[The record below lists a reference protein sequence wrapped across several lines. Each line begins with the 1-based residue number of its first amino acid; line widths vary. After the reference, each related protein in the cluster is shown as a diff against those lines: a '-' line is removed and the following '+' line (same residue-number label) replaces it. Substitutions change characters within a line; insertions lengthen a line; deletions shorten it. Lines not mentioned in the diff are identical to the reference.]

1 MKKSGFTLIEL
12 IIVLGIISIGSAI
25 AILRFNVVDK
35 IGARNE
41 IQNFIDDYSYL
52 RDLSL
57 STGKDNC
64 MTFTDDYYIT
74 KGYIEKVRELNYIKS
89 LNTEKIEFYPNGFV
103 NTKKIKEAYN
113 LVFVSKKDP
122 DVRWYFTID
131 GVGGYLYEKN
141 KEGL

>member
-1 MKKSGFTLIEL
+1 MKKSAFTLIEL

-41 IQNFIDDYSYL
+41 IQTFVDDYSYL

-57 STGKDNC
+57 STGYENH
-64 MTFTDDYYIT
+64 MTFIDDYYIT
-74 KGYIEKVRELNYIKS
+74 RGNIEKVRELHHIKS
-89 LNTEKIEFYPNGFV
+89 LNTEEITFKPNGSV
-103 NTKKIKEAYN
+103 NTKNEKEAYN
-113 LVFVSKKDP
+113 LVFVSKKDSE
-122 DVRWYFTID
+122 VRWYFTIYA
-131 GVGGYLYEKN
+131 VGGYLEEKN

>member
-12 IIVLGIISIGSAI
+12 IIVLGIITIGSAI
-25 AILRFNVVDK
+25 VILRFNVVDK

-57 STGKDNC
+57 STGTKNC
-64 MTFTDDYYIT
+64 MTFTDEYYIT
-74 KGYIEKVRELNYIKS
+74 SGYIGKVRDLHYIKS
-89 LNTEKIEFYPNGFV
+89 LNTVKITFKPNGYV
-103 NTKKIKEAYN
+103 SSPKTVEGYN
-113 LVFVSKKDP
+113 LIFVSKKDP

-131 GVGGYLYEKN
+131 AVGGYLDEKN

>member
-12 IIVLGIISIGSAI
+12 IIVLGIISIGSGI

-57 STGKDNC
+57 STGTKNC

-74 KGYIEKVRELNYIKS
+74 SGYIGKVRDLHYIKS
-89 LNTEKIEFYPNGFV
+89 LNTEEIEFYPNGFV

>member
-12 IIVLGIISIGSAI
+12 IIVLGIISIGSGI

-64 MTFTDDYYIT
+64 MTFTDYYYIT

>member
-1 MKKSGFTLIEL
+1 MKKFGFTLIEL
-12 IIVLGIISIGSAI
+12 IIVLGIITIGSAI

-64 MTFTDDYYIT
+64 MTFTDDYYVT

-113 LVFVSKKDP
+113 LVFVSKRDP

>member
-12 IIVLGIISIGSAI
+12 IIVLGIISIGSGI

-57 STGKDNC
+57 STGSENY

-74 KGYIEKVRELNYIKS
+74 RGTIEKVRELNYIKS
-89 LNTEKIEFYPNGFV
+89 LNTEEITFKPNGFV
-103 NTKKIKEAYN
+103 NTISEKEAYN

-122 DVRWYFTID
+122 DVKRHFTINA
-131 GVGGYLYEKN
+131 VGGYLDEKN

>member
-1 MKKSGFTLIEL
+1 MKKSGFTFIEL
-12 IIVLGIISIGSAI
+12 IVVLGIISIGSAI

-57 STGKDNC
+57 STGSENYMDL
-64 MTFTDDYYIT
+64 TDDYYIT
-74 KGYIEKVRELNYIKS
+74 KGTIEKVRELNYIKS
-89 LNTEKIEFYPNGFV
+89 LNTEEITFKPNGFV
-103 NTKKIKEAYN
+103 NTKSEKEAYN

-122 DVRWYFTID
+122 EVRWYFTID
-131 GVGGYLYEKN
+131 AVGGYLDEKN

>member
-1 MKKSGFTLIEL
+1 
-12 IIVLGIISIGSAI
+12 
-25 AILRFNVVDK
+25 
-35 IGARNE
+35 
-41 IQNFIDDYSYL
+41 
-52 RDLSL
+52 
-57 STGKDNC
+57 

>member
-12 IIVLGIISIGSAI
+12 IIVLGIISIGSGI

-131 GVGGYLYEKN
+131 AVGGYLDEKN

>member
-25 AILRFNVVDK
+25 VILRFNVVDK

-57 STGKDNC
+57 STGTKNC
-64 MTFTDDYYIT
+64 MDLTDDYYIT
-74 KGYIEKVRELNYIKS
+74 RGTIEKFRDLHYIKS
-89 LNTEKIEFYPNGFV
+89 LNTVKITFKPNGYV
-103 NTKKIKEAYN
+103 SSPKTVEGYN

-122 DVRWYFTID
+122 EVRWYFTID
-131 GVGGYLYEKN
+131 AVGGYLDEKN

>member
-12 IIVLGIISIGSAI
+12 IIVLGIITIGSAI

-64 MTFTDDYYIT
+64 MTFTDDYYVT

>member
-25 AILRFNVVDK
+25 AILRFNAVDK

-113 LVFVSKKDP
+113 LVFVSKKNP

>member
-25 AILRFNVVDK
+25 VILRFNVVDK

-57 STGKDNC
+57 STGSENY

-74 KGYIEKVRELNYIKS
+74 RGTIEKVRELNYIKS
-89 LNTEKIEFYPNGFV
+89 LNTEEITFKSNGYV
-103 NTKKIKEAYN
+103 SSPKTVEGYN
-113 LVFVSKKDP
+113 LIFVSKKDP

-131 GVGGYLYEKN
+131 AVGGYLDEKN